1 VVVLR
6 RLARIVALAVPLAL
20 VACGE
25 SKTGATTASVTTR
38 AGGAA
43 QASDVFGRIPGI
55 VRKVQPEV
63 VTVLTSQ
70 GVGSGVIYRSTGII
84 LTNDHVVSGQSAIEV
99 AFADGRRLKG

>member
-1 VVVLR
+1 MLR

-25 SKTGATTASVTTR
+25 SKTGATTGSVTTR